1 MPLVCVWHGDRET
14 VINSGFIKKLP
25 QQHSALLL
33 HSIVSK
39 LSQQLWASIL
49 LCWLRLLH
57 NLGTSVSCWLPI
69 PHADQATM
77 ETQWYKHQARAALHQ
92 GLAAASRV
100 CCPAGRR
107 FAAALSPRLFWKS
120 WQWHRTGS
128 RWSPVRTLPVAPL
141 DKTSIKQ
148 TRHTLSV
155 IKQAR
160 PCIKSVSL
168 PWGLASSTH
177 SPAWPQAADPK
188 GCGQHLLI
196 YRFSTGPLGYLAHIS

>member
-92 GLAAASRV
+92 GLAAASRMR
-100 CCPAGRR
+100 CPTGRR
-107 FAAALSPRLFWKS
+107 FAAALSPRLFGKS

-128 RWSPVRTLPVAPL
+128 RWSPVRRPW
-141 DKTSIKQ
+141 
-148 TRHTLSV
+148 TRHPSSKHGTRCLSSS
-155 IKQAR
+155 KHGPASRAWACREALLQA
-160 PCIKSVSL
+160 
-168 PWGLASSTH
+168 H

-196 YRFSTGPLGYLAHIS
+196 CQFSTGPLGYLAHIS